1 MNREKRLHIIVDEGM
16 FDASWLYQE
25 LAPNA
30 EDLIDGIDN
39 LPTEAF
45 KNALQN
51 RLELC
56 QKDVDNW
63 FKELIQKVGDYAE

>member
-1 MNREKRLHIIVDEGM
+1 MSREKRLHVIINEGM
-16 FDASWLYQE
+16 FDAPWLDQE

-30 EDLIDGIDN
+30 YELIDGIET
-39 LPTEAF
+39 LPVEAF

-63 FKELIQKVGDYAE
+63 FKELIQKVGEYAE